1 MSLECECENVVDCST
16 LKWILDAQ
24 VHFFEHT
31 FLLMHQSI
39 NYRFRE
45 DGNCYTCDK
54 WLRKKFIHDT
64 WIFFFNGKHKLWIY
78 EPVWGVTCVSV
89 SVSVRSDMPPE
100 IYVTH
105 EFSLSFCKN
114 LMIFLKV
121 CTLEEH
127 SQDPLSHFHILL
139 ASATFHQILSSCLV

>member
-24 VHFFEHT
+24 VHFFEHM
-31 FLLMHQSI
+31 FLLMHEYYLQVQGGWQLVYMWQMI
-39 NYRFRE
+39 K
-45 DGNCYTCDK
+45 DKIYTWHIK
-54 WLRKKFIHDT
+54 
-64 WIFFFNGKHKLWIY
+64 FFFFFYFLNGKHKLWIY
-78 EPVWGVTCVSV
+78 EPVWGMIC
-89 SVSVRSDMPPE
+89 VSVRSDMPPE

-105 EFSLSFCKN
+105 EFSLSFCEN

-139 ASATFHQILSSCLV
+139 APATFHKILSPCLV